1 MRMGWIWS
9 GRRSVSVCH
18 VDCAIAPIAA
28 AAPFRHWSIG
38 WRSIHRLRVPRH
50 IDLRR
55 NEDEVE
61 SLRDV
66 MAEWHDFFV
75 LLGTAAGTLVG
86 LLFVAATVSSGVFS
100 LERRAPLRMFL
111 SATVVH
117 FSSVLAASLI
127 MLLPLTS
134 WLLLGVIVLL
144 CALVGLGYSVLT
156 VRDVVRDG
164 LITNVDWEDRTWYG
178 VLPFLTYVAELVTG
192 IALTCG
198 IAAGCAVLAACMGLL
213 LVAGIHNAWDITVWT
228 ISRRQA

>member
-1 MRMGWIWS
+1 
-9 GRRSVSVCH
+9 
-18 VDCAIAPIAA
+18 
-28 AAPFRHWSIG
+28 
-38 WRSIHRLRVPRH
+38 
-50 IDLRR
+50 
-55 NEDEVE
+55 VE
-61 SLRDV
+61 SLHDV
-66 MAEWHDFFV
+66 LAEWHDFFV

-127 MLLPLTS
+127 MLLPLRS

-178 VLPFLTYVAELVTG
+178 VLPFLAYVAELVTG

-213 LVAGIHNAWDITVWT
+213 LVVGIHNAWDITVWT
-228 ISRRQA
+228 ISRRQG